1 MPRRVSCSLL
11 EVLSANG
18 LRVGAAEAM
27 PRSGAPRVPL
37 QRGIRRNGM
46 EQEGGGR
53 DHEPNKFKAIVGND
67 LSCLRFFFAS
77 NGFEYRPGH

>member
-46 EQEGGGR
+46 EQEGGER
-53 DHEPNKFKAIVGND
+53 DNEPSKFKAMVGNA
-67 LSCLRFFFAS
+67 LSCLRFFSFRI
-77 NGFEYRPGH
+77 GFESRPGH